1 MAALHH
7 IYYHCGIKSQ
17 KIIPFWCWGP
27 NSMMVVYADLRT
39 FWVRVLY
46 GAIRLLVDFT
56 PAILGAA
63 YPSPEKA

>member
-1 MAALHH
+1 
-7 IYYHCGIKSQ
+7 
-17 KIIPFWCWGP
+17 
-27 NSMMVVYADLRT
+27 MMVVYADLRT
-39 FWVRVLY
+39 FWARVLY